1 MLSPRFE
8 GTPFPMLP
16 PEAQSLYAYNI
27 NSPIIYNI
35 HTHILSFFWKSNYK
49 ITHSSKHSSPG
60 NVSRKILRAEKRQ
73 NMKSYFNK
81 SKSNCIKVKI
91 TKYLVNRNDWLEK
104 FAKDEVSLRQVFEN
118 LEKYKDN
125 SFENICN
132 VLKIS
137 LLKTLTLFWKEV
149 FWKPWQ
155 CFENHLHPHVVCEI
169 RSPILE
175 ERLPA
180 SRNIHNVMKFSRNV
194 YNTRKPHIP
203 EFLQNTQNHRWPQKT
218 KPAAGW

>member
-1 MLSPRFE
+1 MLSPRSE

-35 HTHILSFFWKSNYK
+35 YTHILSLFWKSNYK

-132 VLKIS
+132 VLKRS
-137 LLKTLTLFWKEV
+137 LFKTLTMFWKSPAPPHRMWDQKSDPGREITS
-149 FWKPWQ
+149 KQKYTQ
-155 CFENHLHPHVVCEI
+155 CHEI
-169 RSPILE
+169 FKKC
-175 ERLPA
+175 
-180 SRNIHNVMKFSRNV
+180 V
-194 YNTRKPHIP
+194 
-203 EFLQNTQNHRWPQKT
+203 
-218 KPAAGW
+218 